1 VKPGEE
7 RKGNQMA
14 HEVETMAYVG
24 NRGLPWHIGETRDRS
39 TELEDVVTGSEM
51 LVAAGIDWHVDQR
64 KLYIPAADGGF
75 VEVPGWVSN
84 TRMSDDKSL
93 GVVRPSY
100 KVLQNAALAEFGDAL
115 VDDGGAKYET
125 GGSLRGGQL
134 VFLSMELPEHIKVE
148 GDDSD
153 YTTYLLLTNGH
164 DGWHKFTAVITV
176 VRAVCANTVSAAL
189 GGAQQRFAI
198 SHRSDLDGRVGEARR
213 ALSLTFKFEQQF
225 SEVANKLAAK
235 SLSERQVEAILT
247 AAFPYA
253 EDIKPG
259 KFEMT
264 TFAKVFENWHTTDTI
279 APDMRGTGWGVFNA
293 VTEYLDHEADYKGG
307 KRLDSESTKA
317 ESLIMGR
324 AAATKDR
331 VLDLLLKV

>member
-1 VKPGEE
+1 
-7 RKGNQMA
+7 MA
-14 HEVETMAYVG
+14 HEVETMAFVG
-24 NRGLPWHIGETRDRS
+24 NRGLPWHINETGDRS
-39 TELEDVVTGSEM
+39 TELDDLVSGDRM
-51 LVAAGIDWHVDQR
+51 LVAAGLDWVVDQR
-64 KLYIPAADGGF
+64 TLYVPGSDGGF

-100 KVLQNAALAEFGDAL
+100 KVVQNSALAQFGDAL

-125 GGSLRGGQL
+125 AGSLRGGQL
-134 VFLSMELPEHIKVE
+134 VFMSMELPEHIKVE

-189 GGAQQRFAI
+189 GSAQHTFSI
-198 SHRSDLDGRVGEARR
+198 SHRSDLERRIEEARR
-213 ALSLTFKFEQQF
+213 ALDLTFTFEEQF
-225 SEVANKLAAK
+225 TEVAGKLAAK
-235 SLSERQVEAILT
+235 TLSERQVEAILT
-247 AAFPYA
+247 KAFPYS

-259 KFEMT
+259 KFELT
-264 TFAKVFENWHTTDTI
+264 TFAKVFENWKTSDTI

-293 VTEYLDHEADYKGG
+293 VTEFLDHEADYKGG
-307 KRLDSESTKA
+307 KRLDAQSTKA
-317 ESLIMGR
+317 ESLLIGR